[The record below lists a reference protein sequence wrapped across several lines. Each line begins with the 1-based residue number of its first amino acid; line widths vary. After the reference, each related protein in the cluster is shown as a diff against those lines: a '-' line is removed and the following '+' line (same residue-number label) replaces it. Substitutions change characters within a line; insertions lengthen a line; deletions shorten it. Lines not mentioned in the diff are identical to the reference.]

1 MDEIVGIGVFSLLFV
16 YLTIIAFS
24 TSIFLGILA
33 LIFVAPALV
42 VLFGALGIW
51 R

>member
-1 MDEIVGIGVFSLLFV
+1 MSELLGILVFCIFYI
-16 YLTIIAFS
+16 YLVSIAFS
-24 TSIFLGILA
+24 ASIFLGILA

-42 VLFGALGIW
+42 VLFGALGIL